1 MRADLHLGDC
11 MEIMSG
17 MPGES
22 VDLIYLDPPFFTQKI
37 HALRNRSRDREFR
50 FDDLWASHRDYCEFI
65 YLRLKECHRLLSN
78 TGSLFFHCDRNG
90 SHIIRLILEDIF
102 GEDMFLSEIIWH
114 YRRWSNSKKGL
125 LQSHQTI
132 YWFSKTTEFK
142 FRQKYSEYSPS
153 TNIDQILQRRSRDQ
167 FGKSRCATD
176 ENGEV
181 IISADKK
188 GVPLNDVWDIP
199 YLNPK
204 AHERVGYPTQKPILL
219 LDQII
224 QISTDPEDVVLDPFC
239 GSGTTL
245 VSALL
250 NNRNTIGIDISADA
264 INISRQRID
273 SPIRTDSQLL
283 EKGRES
289 YYQAD
294 ERAILILS
302 DLDYI
307 PVHRNKGIDGILK
320 ESYEGTPIPIRVQKK
335 NETLLDAG
343 LALYEAAKDKGS
355 KIMILVASCQFAGLA
370 IDFPLPESIV
380 IVDSTAKAIRSVIN
394 NLKEPNK
401 NGNVSY
407 TSIDKTIIINAK

>member
-1 MRADLHLGDC
+1 M
-11 MEIMSG
+11 
-17 MPGES
+17 
-22 VDLIYLDPPFFTQKI
+22 
-37 HALRNRSRDREFR
+37 
-50 FDDLWASHRDYCEFI
+50 
-65 YLRLKECHRLLSN
+65 
-78 TGSLFFHCDRNG
+78 
-90 SHIIRLILEDIF
+90 
-102 GEDMFLSEIIWH
+102 
-114 YRRWSNSKKGL
+114 
-125 LQSHQTI
+125 
-132 YWFSKTTEFK
+132 
-142 FRQKYSEYSPS
+142 
-153 TNIDQILQRRSRDQ
+153 
-167 FGKSRCATD
+167 
-176 ENGEV
+176 
-181 IISADKK
+181 
-188 GVPLNDVWDIP
+188 PLNDVWDIP

-401 NGNVSY
+401 NGNVCY